1 MPLALA
7 TIAQT
12 HALLVGYLDLSVG
25 SMISFG
31 VVVGSFLIG
40 ADASTFEILDRG
52 RRDPRC
58 AGSGSGWSTP
68 LSFEGSRSRR

>member
-7 TIAQT
+7 AIAQT
-12 HALLVGYLDLSVG
+12 HAILVGYLDLSVG

-40 ADASTFEILDRG
+40 ANASTFEIL
-52 RRDPRC
+52 
-58 AGSGSGWSTP
+58 T
-68 LSFEGSRSRR
+68 GSR